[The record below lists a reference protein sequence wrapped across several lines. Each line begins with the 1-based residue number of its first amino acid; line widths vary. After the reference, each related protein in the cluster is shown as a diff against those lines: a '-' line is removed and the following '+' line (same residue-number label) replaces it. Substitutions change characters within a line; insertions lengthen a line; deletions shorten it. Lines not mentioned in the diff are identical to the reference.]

1 MKKLT
6 MMIVAL
12 MAIFAVQSVA
22 EAASISKRVRVLEV
36 KVSKQNKLIRQQ
48 TRATQKQTA
57 KLDKGLK
64 EMEELRLEV
73 ERFMR
78 RAELKKK
85 KKSDVD
91 WRYAYP

>member
-48 TRATQKQTA
+48 TRAQARSELAQENREKQQEEAKEAYGAYEKTTISSELDLTA
-57 KLDKGLK
+57 
-64 EMEELRLEV
+64 
-73 ERFMR
+73 
-78 RAELKKK
+78 
-85 KKSDVD
+85 
-91 WRYAYP
+91 